1 MSNAP
6 NAIPDLE
13 QYFAP
18 FRANTIGDDLT
29 FLTPYGEQRLVYADW
44 TASGRLYRPIESAL
58 REHFGPFVGNTHS
71 ESSVTGS
78 AMTIAYHEAHAR
90 LKRHVNAGP
99 DDLVLTSGSGMTGVV
114 NKLQRLLGLKAPQG
128 LRHFIALPPAERPV
142 VFVTHL
148 EHHSNHTSWYETIA
162 DVVVVP
168 PDASGTVD
176 LSALEAQL
184 HTYRDRAVKIGAFSA
199 CSNVTG
205 VFTPYYEMARLMRR
219 AGGISIIDFA
229 ASAPYVTID
238 MHPAGDPEAALD
250 AVLFSPHKFLGGP
263 GASGVMVFTRALYHN
278 TVPDEAGGG
287 TVAWT
292 NPWGQYAFLDDVE
305 AREDAGTPG
314 FLQAI
319 KAALAVDLKD
329 AMTVEAMQRREAQ
342 IVPYAMDRLQSI
354 PGVHVLAPAVRHR
367 LAMLSFWTE
376 GLHYNLVV
384 RLLNDRFGVQARGGC
399 SCAGTYGHFLLHVDP
414 SRSKAITDRID
425 RGDLSE
431 KPGWVR
437 LSFHP
442 STTMADIDHAL
453 DAVESVMRHGAAWA
467 ADYAYSNV
475 TNEYRHRDG
484 DAALRARVAGW
495 YAAALT

>member
-1 MSNAP
+1 MAHYSRMRPLDQN
-6 NAIPDLE
+6 
-13 QYFAP
+13 FAP
-18 FRANTIGDDLT
+18 FRTNTIGHDLT
-29 FLTPYGEQRLVYADW
+29 FRTPYGEQRLVYADW
-44 TASGRLYRPIESAL
+44 TASGRLYRPIEATL
-58 REHFGPFVGNTHS
+58 AERFGPYVGNTHS

-78 AMTIAYHEAHAR
+78 TMTIAYHEAHAR
-90 LKRHVNAGP
+90 IRRHVNAGP
-99 DDLVLTSGSGMTGVV
+99 DDVVLTPGAGMTAAV
-114 NKLQRLLGLKAPQG
+114 NKLQRILGLKAPEG
-128 LRHFIALPPAERPV
+128 LRRHLVMPAAERPV

-168 PDASGTVD
+168 PDAQGVVS
-176 LSALEAQL
+176 LAALEEQL
-184 HTYRDRAVKIGAFSA
+184 HAHRDRPFKIGAFSA

-205 VFTPYYEMARLMRR
+205 VFTPYHEMARLVRR

-229 ASAPYVTID
+229 ASAPYVAID
-238 MHPAGDPEAALD
+238 MHPAGDPDASLD

-263 GASGVMVFTRALYHN
+263 GASGVLVFNRALYHN
-278 TVPDEAGGG
+278 SAPDEAGGG

-292 NPWGQYAFLDDVE
+292 NPWGQYAFLEDIE

-319 KAALAVDLKD
+319 KAALAISLKD
-329 AMTVEAMQRREAQ
+329 AMTVEAMRAREEEL
-342 IVPYAMDRLQSI
+342 VPLAMDRLNAI
-354 PGVHVLAPAVRHR
+354 AGVHLLAPAVRHR
-367 LAMLSFWTE
+367 LAMLSFWVE

-399 SCAGTYGHFLLHVDP
+399 SCAGTYGHYLLHVDP

-442 STTMADIDHAL
+442 TTTQAELLHAL
-453 DAVESVMRHGAAWA
+453 DAVEQVVRHGARWA
-467 ADYAYSNV
+467 EDYVYSP
-475 TNEYRHRDG
+475 TSNEYAHRDG
-484 DAALRARVAGW
+484 DSTLSARVAEW
-495 YAAALT
+495 YAGALG